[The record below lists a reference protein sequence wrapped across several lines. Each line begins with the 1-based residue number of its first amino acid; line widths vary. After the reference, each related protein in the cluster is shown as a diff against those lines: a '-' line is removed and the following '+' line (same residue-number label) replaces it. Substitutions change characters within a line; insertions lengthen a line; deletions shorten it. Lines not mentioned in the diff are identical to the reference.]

1 VGLAD
6 LRGTGGARVLG
17 KIALKRLLI
26 VALLLAAS
34 AAGAH
39 EIGTTQVHLTL
50 NRDDT
55 WSASITTGPQSLV
68 NKLEVEA
75 REPRSSDLNADAL
88 RAKLGAFA
96 DALARHIHVKFD
108 GAASPARI
116 AVAKLELPA
125 DITQPSFVV
134 LLATGPV
141 PPHAR
146 NVTWGYDLSYSTY
159 GLVFAAAD
167 ADSPLTVWLEGD
179 ETSRA
184 FPLDANVAPPTRMAI
199 VEQYLLLGFRHIL
212 PEGLD
217 HILFVLGIFL
227 LTTQLRAIV
236 TQVTAFTIAH
246 SVTLGLTMYGVISLP
261 SRIVEPL
268 IALSIAYVA
277 IENIVT
283 PQLTP
288 WRPVL
293 VFAFGLLHGM
303 GFAEAL
309 RELDLPRSEMIPAL
323 VSFNV
328 GIELAQLTII
338 ALAFVSVAAWCRDKA
353 WYRAR
358 FVVPS
363 SAAIAAVGVFWTVQ
377 RVIQ

>member
-1 VGLAD
+1 
-6 LRGTGGARVLG
+6 
-17 KIALKRLLI
+17 LKRLLL
-26 VALLLAAS
+26 VALLLVAAS
-34 AAGAH
+34 GASAH

-75 REPRSSDLNADAL
+75 GKPRSSDLDADAL
-88 RAKLGAFA
+88 RARLDAFA
-96 DALARHIHVKFD
+96 DALARHVHVKFD
-108 GAASPARI
+108 GAPSPARV
-116 AVAKLELPA
+116 AVTKLELPA

-134 LLATGPV
+134 LRATGPV

-146 NVTWGYDLSYSTY
+146 SVTWGYDLSYSTY
-159 GLVFAAAD
+159 GLVFAAGEVG
-167 ADSPLTVWLEGD
+167 SPVTIWLEGD

-184 FPLDANVAPPTRMAI
+184 FPLDGHVAPASRLDI

-283 PQLTP
+283 PQLMP

-309 RELDLPRSEMIPAL
+309 RELDLPRSEVIPAL
-323 VSFNV
+323 VSFNA

-338 ALAFVSVAAWCRDKA
+338 ALAFVSVAAWYRDKA

-363 SAAIAAVGVFWTVQ
+363 SAAIAAIGLFWTVQ
-377 RVIQ
+377 RVAGF